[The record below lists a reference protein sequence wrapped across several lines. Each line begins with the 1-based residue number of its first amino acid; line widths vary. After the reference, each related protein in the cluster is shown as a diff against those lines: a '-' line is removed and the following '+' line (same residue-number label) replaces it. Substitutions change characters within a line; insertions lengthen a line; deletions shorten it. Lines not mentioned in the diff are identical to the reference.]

1 MWYNKGAS
9 STKIFYSVSASGL
22 GHLVWDQVP
31 KGNRVFESHHG
42 DWVKHRG
49 IHLD

>member
-1 MWYNKGAS
+1 MWYDKGVS
-9 STKIFYSVSASGL
+9 STKVFYSVSASGL
-22 GHLVWDQVP
+22 GHLFREQVP

-42 DWVKHRG
+42 DWVKPKG